1 MPEASGRVI
10 TAPTCADL
18 ARNLATLA
26 QVKSKKLLKGRI
38 SPYIVP
44 PLPVP
49 SAAAI
54 SPDAE
59 DRHHDRGTLV
69 PSEMTGGGGGGDR
82 GDTVG
87 GGLRAR
93 SITEGV
99 FCVYICG
106 RLHGM
111 DVCMYWSLPALW
123 RAAAGVHVDVDIGV
137 VFKHDCVR
145 SVRVIV
151 VLLCVC
157 VYI

>member
-1 MPEASGRVI
+1 MGVLATIMPEASGRVI

-26 QVKSKKLLKGRI
+26 QVKSKQLLKGRI

-54 SPDAE
+54 SPDAK
-59 DRHHDRGTLV
+59 DRHHDRGALA
-69 PSEMTGGGGGGDR
+69 PSEMTGGGGGGGR
-82 GDTVG
+82 GDSVV

-99 FCVYICG
+99 FCVCICG
-106 RLHGM
+106 RWH
-111 DVCMYWSLPALW
+111 VCMYESVCL
-123 RAAAGVHVDVDIGV
+123 GVYRRCG
-137 VFKHDCVR
+137 
-145 SVRVIV
+145 
-151 VLLCVC
+151 VLLLVFMLKSMWMMS
-157 VYI
+157 VYWF